1 MPNGG
6 TFGSGTGLQLQA
18 TTPGQPDVG
27 NWNVSGKGITLGGF
41 LPGYKPANYT
51 YSYDQLDID
60 IGQQHIRT
68 NDSANA
74 FNSNINIGFNTTIRT
89 RPGGGMNLAVVIGY
103 TAKAFGA
110 NAIVIGYQAQSGD
123 TAKQDAFNGMA
134 ANVVIGNQAQA
145 YMQNTSTANDF
156 STVVGNSAG
165 ELSAT
170 AKAST
175 IVGRGCTSNNSTGLN
190 LIFGL
195 NQTTTGT
202 NNILVGAHDSAPD
215 AFAGS
220 NIISIG
226 NSSHT
231 TISLGPILFNKP
243 TITGSRA
250 GNAALADLLTKLAA
264 MNLIIDT
271 TTA

>member
-18 TTPGQPDVG
+18 NTPGIADTG
-27 NWNVSGKGITLGGF
+27 NFNITGRGITHNGL
-41 LPGYKPANYT
+41 LPTRKPVNY
-51 YSYDQLDID
+51 SMSDDHLDID
-60 IGQQHIRT
+60 IGGAHIIT
-68 NDSANA
+68 NDSTNA
-74 FNSNINIGFNTTIRT
+74 IYENVNIGYGSTIRS
-89 RPGGGMNLAVVIGY
+89 RPSGILNTAILIGY
-103 TAKAFGA
+103 TPVVYGSA
-110 NAIVIGYQAQSGD
+110 AIVIGYQARSGD
-123 TAKQDAFNGMA
+123 PVKADAFSSTA

-145 YMQNTSTANDF
+145 YMQNSSISSDF
-156 STVVGNSAG
+156 STVVGNGAG
-165 ELSAT
+165 ELAAT

-175 IVGRGCTSNNSTGLN
+175 IVGRGCTSNNATGLN

-202 NNILVGAHDSAPD
+202 NNILVGAHDSGPD
-215 AFAGS
+215 AFASS
-220 NIISIG
+220 NTISIG

-243 TITGSRA
+243 TITGSSG